1 MPISQY
7 LFDKWDQRLSN
18 WASWM
23 YGGAQ
28 GSEGVSSV
36 YDPDSWRRG
45 AARASTSVVLIGEAQ
60 DTYRMLL
67 LVKARHERLFHALDQ
82 WAQNH
87 GTRGAQA
94 ARLSIHQDTYRDWV
108 DSGMRML
115 QDLSTRSTRPEIKR
129 PRISPEKG

>member
-45 AARASTSVVLIGEAQ
+45 TARAATSVVLIGEAQ
-60 DTYRMLL
+60 DTYRLLL
-67 LVKARHERLFHALDQ
+67 LVKGRHQHLFHALDA
-82 WAQNH
+82 WAQNI

-115 QDLSTRSTRPEIKR
+115 QDLSARPGRAEIKNR
-129 PRISPEKG
+129 RVSPERG